1 MMPWRGWQRGKCDE
15 KYSVLTKYINLLKN
29 DNAGEWICDKENDGS
44 SERPIHVP
52 FVSYSIAVNNL
63 ADDIYKFAKE
73 SDEIVPSKY
82 AEIIQANGIEWGYD
96 SMMKADASELDAQC
110 ILALLIASLRAER
123 FCDGALLGFIESGS
137 VIRWLKR
144 LQELDEA

>member
-1 MMPWRGWQRGKCDE
+1 MMK
-15 KYSVLTKYINLLKN
+15 KYSVLTKYINLLEN

-44 SERPIHVP
+44 AERAIHVP

-73 SDEIVPSKY
+73 SYEIVPSKY
-82 AEIIQANGIEWGYD
+82 AEILQANGIEWNSD
-96 SMMKADASELDAQC
+96 SMIKADASVLDAQC

-123 FCDGALLGFIESGS
+123 FCDGALLGFIKSGA
-137 VIRWLKR
+137 VTRWLKR

>member
-1 MMPWRGWQRGKCDE
+1 MMK
-15 KYSVLTKYINLLKN
+15 KYSALTKYINLLEN
-29 DNAGEWICDKENDGS
+29 DNVSEWIVDKENDGS
-44 SERPIHVP
+44 SERPMHLP

-63 ADDIYKFAKE
+63 ADDIYKFVKE
-73 SDEIVPSKY
+73 SNEIVPSKY
-82 AEIIQANGIEWGYD
+82 AEILQANGIEWGYD

-123 FCDGALLGFIESGS
+123 FCDGALLGFIESGA
-137 VIRWLKR
+137 VVRWLKR

>member
-1 MMPWRGWQRGKCDE
+1 MK

-29 DNAGEWICDKENDGS
+29 DNVGEWICDKENDGS
-44 SERPIHVP
+44 AERPMHLP
-52 FVSYSIAVNNL
+52 FVIYSITVDRL

-82 AEIIQANGIEWGYD
+82 AEILQANGIEWNSD
-96 SMMKADASELDAQC
+96 SMIKADVSVLDAQC

-123 FCDGALLGFIESGS
+123 FCDGALLGFIESGA
-137 VIRWLKR
+137 VTRWLKR

>member
-1 MMPWRGWQRGKCDE
+1 MMK

-52 FVSYSIAVNNL
+52 FVSYSIAVDNL

-73 SDEIVPSKY
+73 SNEIVPGKY
-82 AEIIQANGIEWGYD
+82 AEILQANGIEWGYD
-96 SMMKADASELDAQC
+96 SMMKADASGLDAQC

-123 FCDGALLGFIESGS
+123 FCDGALLEFIKSGA
-137 VIRWLKR
+137 VTRWLKR

>member
-1 MMPWRGWQRGKCDE
+1 MTYYQ
-15 KYSVLTKYINLLKN
+15 I
-29 DNAGEWICDKENDGS
+29 A
-44 SERPIHVP
+44 
-52 FVSYSIAVNNL
+52 FVIYSITVDRL

-73 SDEIVPSKY
+73 SNEIVPSKY
-82 AEIIQANGIEWGYD
+82 AEILQANGIECGYD

-123 FCDGALLGFIESGS
+123 FCDGALLEFIKNGA

>member
-1 MMPWRGWQRGKCDE
+1 MMK
-15 KYSVLTKYINLLKN
+15 KYSVLTKYINLLEN
-29 DNAGEWICDKENDGS
+29 DNVGEWICDKENDGS
-44 SERPIHVP
+44 AERPMHVP
-52 FVSYSIAVNNL
+52 FVIYSITVHKL

-82 AEIIQANGIEWGYD
+82 ADILNANGIKWGYD

-123 FCDGALLGFIESGS
+123 FCDGAVLEFIKNGA

>member
-1 MMPWRGWQRGKCDE
+1 MMK
-15 KYSVLTKYINLLKN
+15 KYSALTKYINLLKN

-44 SERPIHVP
+44 SERPMHLP
-52 FVSYSIAVNNL
+52 FVVYSITVDKL
-63 ADDIYKFAKE
+63 TDDIYKFAKE
-73 SDEIVPSKY
+73 SDEIVLSKY
-82 AEIIQANGIEWGYD
+82 ADILNANGIEWGYD

-123 FCDGALLGFIESGS
+123 FCDGALLEFIKNGA

>member
-1 MMPWRGWQRGKCDE
+1 MMK
-15 KYSVLTKYINLLKN
+15 KYSALTKYINLLKN

-44 SERPIHVP
+44 SERPMHLP
-52 FVSYSIAVNNL
+52 FVIYSITVHRL
-63 ADDIYKFAKE
+63 EGDIYKFAKE
-73 SDEIVPSKY
+73 SYEIVPSKY
-82 AEIIQANGIEWGYD
+82 AEILQANGIEWGYD

-123 FCDGALLGFIESGS
+123 FCDGALLGFIKNGA

>member
-1 MMPWRGWQRGKCDE
+1 MMK
-15 KYSVLTKYINLLKN
+15 KYSVLTKYINLLEN
-29 DNAGEWICDKENDGS
+29 DNAGEWICDKKNDGS

-73 SDEIVPSKY
+73 SNEIVPSKY
-82 AEIIQANGIEWGYD
+82 AEILQANGIEWGYD

-123 FCDGALLGFIESGS
+123 FCDGALLEFIESGA
-137 VIRWLKR
+137 VTRWLKR

>member
-1 MMPWRGWQRGKCDE
+1 MK
-15 KYSVLTKYINLLKN
+15 KYSVLTKYINLLEN
-29 DNAGEWICDKENDGS
+29 DNAGEWTCDKENDGS

-52 FVSYSIAVNNL
+52 FVSYSIAVDNL
-63 ADDIYKFAKE
+63 ADDIYEFAKE
-73 SDEIVPSKY
+73 SNEIVPSKY
-82 AEIIQANGIEWGYD
+82 AEILQANGIEWGYD

-123 FCDGALLGFIESGS
+123 FCDGALLGFIKNGA

>member
-1 MMPWRGWQRGKCDE
+1 MMK
-15 KYSVLTKYINLLKN
+15 KYSVLTKYINLLEN

-44 SERPIHVP
+44 AERLIHVP

-73 SDEIVPSKY
+73 SYEIVPSKY
-82 AEIIQANGIEWGYD
+82 AEILQANGIEWGYD

-123 FCDGALLGFIESGS
+123 FCDGALLGFIESGA

>member
-1 MMPWRGWQRGKCDE
+1 MMK

-29 DNAGEWICDKENDGS
+29 DNIGEWNCDKENDGS
-44 SERPIHVP
+44 LERPIQLP
-52 FVSYSIAVNNL
+52 FVIYSITVKKL

-82 AEIIQANGIEWGYD
+82 AEILQANGIEWGYD
-96 SMMKADASELDAQC
+96 SMMKADASVLDAQC

-123 FCDGALLGFIESGS
+123 FCDGALLGFIESGA
-137 VIRWLKR
+137 VTRWLKR

>member
-1 MMPWRGWQRGKCDE
+1 MMK
-15 KYSVLTKYINLLKN
+15 KYSVLTKHINLLEN
-29 DNAGEWICDKENDGS
+29 DNACKWSCDKENDGS
-44 SERPIHVP
+44 PKRPMHLP
-52 FVSYSIAVNNL
+52 FVVYSITVDKL
-63 ADDIYKFAKE
+63 TDDIYKFAKE
-73 SDEIVPSKY
+73 SDEIVLSKY
-82 AEIIQANGIEWGYD
+82 ADILNANGIKWGYD

-123 FCDGALLGFIESGS
+123 FCDGALLEFIKNGA

>member
-1 MMPWRGWQRGKCDE
+1 MMKE
-15 KYSVLTKYINLLKN
+15 YSVLTKHINLLKN

-110 ILALLIASLRAER
+110 ILALLIAPLRAER
-123 FCDGALLGFIESGS
+123 FCDGALLEFIKNGA

>member
-1 MMPWRGWQRGKCDE
+1 MK
-15 KYSVLTKYINLLKN
+15 KYSVLTKYINLLEN
-29 DNAGEWICDKENDGS
+29 DNVGEWICDKENDGS
-44 SERPIHVP
+44 AERPMHVP
-52 FVSYSIAVNNL
+52 FVIYSITVHKL

-82 AEIIQANGIEWGYD
+82 ADILNANGIKWGYD
-96 SMMKADASELDAQC
+96 SMMKADASELE
-110 ILALLIASLRAER
+110 LALLIASLRAER
-123 FCDGALLGFIESGS
+123 FCDGALLGFIKRGA

>member
-1 MMPWRGWQRGKCDE
+1 MMK

-29 DNAGEWICDKENDGS
+29 DIVCEWSCDKENDGS
-44 SERPIHVP
+44 SERPMHLP
-52 FVSYSIAVNNL
+52 FVIYSITVDKL
-63 ADDIYKFAKE
+63 TDDIYKFAKE
-73 SDEIVPSKY
+73 SDEIVLSKY
-82 AEIIQANGIEWGYD
+82 ADILNANGIKWGYD

-123 FCDGALLGFIESGS
+123 FCDGALLEFIKNGA

>member
-1 MMPWRGWQRGKCDE
+1 MK
-15 KYSVLTKYINLLKN
+15 KYSALTKYINLLKN

-44 SERPIHVP
+44 LERPMHLP
-52 FVSYSIAVNNL
+52 FVIYSITVKKL
-63 ADDIYKFAKE
+63 ADDIYKFVKE
-73 SDEIVPSKY
+73 SNEIVPSKY
-82 AEIIQANGIEWGYD
+82 AEILQANGIEWGYD

-123 FCDGALLGFIESGS
+123 FCDGALLGFIESGA
-137 VIRWLKR
+137 VARWLKR

>member
-1 MMPWRGWQRGKCDE
+1 MMK

-29 DNAGEWICDKENDGS
+29 DIVGEWSCDKENDGS

-73 SDEIVPSKY
+73 SNEIIPSKY
-82 AEIIQANGIEWGYD
+82 AEILQANGIEWGYD

-123 FCDGALLGFIESGS
+123 FCDGALLGFIKNGA

>member
-1 MMPWRGWQRGKCDE
+1 MMK
-15 KYSVLTKYINLLKN
+15 KYSALTKYINLLKN
-29 DNAGEWICDKENDGS
+29 DNAGEWICDKEIDGS
-44 SERPIHVP
+44 SERPIHVT

-82 AEIIQANGIEWGYD
+82 AEILQANGIEWGYD

-123 FCDGALLGFIESGS
+123 FCDGALLGFIQNGA

>member
-1 MMPWRGWQRGKCDE
+1 VMK
-15 KYSVLTKYINLLKN
+15 KYSALTKYINLLKN

-73 SDEIVPSKY
+73 SEEIVPGKY
-82 AEIIQANGIEWGYD
+82 AKILQANGIEWGYD
-96 SMMKADASELDAQC
+96 SMIKADASELDAQC

-123 FCDGALLGFIESGS
+123 FCDGVLLNFIKSGA
-137 VIRWLKR
+137 VTKWLKR

>member
-1 MMPWRGWQRGKCDE
+1 MMK
-15 KYSVLTKYINLLKN
+15 KYSALTKYINLLKN
-29 DNAGEWICDKENDGS
+29 DNAGEWSCDKENDGS
-44 SERPIHVP
+44 SERPIHGP

-82 AEIIQANGIEWGYD
+82 AEILQANGLKWGYD
-96 SMMKADASELDAQC
+96 SMMIADASGLDAQC

-123 FCDGALLGFIESGS
+123 FCDGALLGFIKSGA
-137 VIRWLKR
+137 VARWLKR

>member
-1 MMPWRGWQRGKCDE
+1 MK
-15 KYSVLTKYINLLKN
+15 KYSALTKYINLLKN
-29 DNAGEWICDKENDGS
+29 DNIGEWSCDKENDGS
-44 SERPIHVP
+44 AERPMHLP

-82 AEIIQANGIEWGYD
+82 AEILQANGIKWGYD

-123 FCDGALLGFIESGS
+123 FCDGALLGFIKNGA

-144 LQELDEA
+144 LHELDEA

>member
-1 MMPWRGWQRGKCDE
+1 MMK
-15 KYSVLTKYINLLKN
+15 KYSALTKYINLLKN
-29 DNAGEWICDKENDGS
+29 DNDGEWICDKENDGS

-73 SDEIVPSKY
+73 SNEIVPSKY
-82 AEIIQANGIEWGYD
+82 AEILQANGIEWGYD

-123 FCDGALLGFIESGS
+123 FCDGALLGFIESCA
-137 VIRWLKR
+137 VTRWLKR

>member
-1 MMPWRGWQRGKCDE
+1 MMK
-15 KYSVLTKYINLLKN
+15 KYSALTRYINLLEN
-29 DNAGEWICDKENDGS
+29 NNVGEWIVDKENDVS
-44 SERPIHVP
+44 SERPMHFP
-52 FVSYSIAVNNL
+52 FVSYSIAVHRL
-63 ADDIYKFAKE
+63 EDDIYKFAQE

-82 AEIIQANGIEWGYD
+82 AKILQANGIEWNYD
-96 SMMKADASELDAQC
+96 SMIKADASGLDAQC

-123 FCDGALLGFIESGS
+123 FCDGALLGFIKNGA

>member
-1 MMPWRGWQRGKCDE
+1 MMK
-15 KYSVLTKYINLLKN
+15 KYSALTKYINLLEN
-29 DNAGEWICDKENDGS
+29 DNVSEWIVDKENDGS
-44 SERPIHVP
+44 SERPMHFP

-73 SDEIVPSKY
+73 SNEIVPGKY
-82 AEIIQANGIEWGYD
+82 AEILQANGIEWGYD
-96 SMMKADASELDAQC
+96 SMMKADASVLDAQC

-123 FCDGALLGFIESGS
+123 FCDGALLGFIKSGA
-137 VIRWLKR
+137 VTRWLKR

>member
-1 MMPWRGWQRGKCDE
+1 MK
-15 KYSVLTKYINLLKN
+15 KYSALTKYINLLKN

-44 SERPIHVP
+44 SERPMHLP

-82 AEIIQANGIEWGYD
+82 AEILQANGIKWGYD

-123 FCDGALLGFIESGS
+123 FCDGALLEFIKNGA

-144 LQELDEA
+144 LQKLDEA

>member
-1 MMPWRGWQRGKCDE
+1 MMK
-15 KYSVLTKYINLLKN
+15 KYSALTKYINLLKN
-29 DNAGEWICDKENDGS
+29 DIVGEWNCDKENDGS
-44 SERPIHVP
+44 SERPMHLP

-73 SDEIVPSKY
+73 SYEIVPSKY
-82 AEIIQANGIEWGYD
+82 AEILQANGIEWGYD

-137 VIRWLKR
+137 VTRWLKR
-144 LQELDEA
+144 LQKLDEA

>member
-1 MMPWRGWQRGKCDE
+1 MMK
-15 KYSVLTKYINLLKN
+15 KYSALTKYINLLKN

-73 SDEIVPSKY
+73 SNEIVPSKY
-82 AEIIQANGIEWGYD
+82 AEILQANGIEWGYD
-96 SMMKADASELDAQC
+96 SMIQADASEIDAQC

-123 FCDGALLGFIESGS
+123 FCDGALLGFIKNGA